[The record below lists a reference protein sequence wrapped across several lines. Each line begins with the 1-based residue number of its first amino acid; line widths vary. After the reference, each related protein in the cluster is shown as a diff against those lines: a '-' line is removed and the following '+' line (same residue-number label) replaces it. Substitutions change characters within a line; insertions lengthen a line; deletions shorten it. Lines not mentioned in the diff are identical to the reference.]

1 MSTSDSEL
9 EVTQLRVLGLENHN
23 WKRLDIAPS
32 SGLKGNELLFG
43 EYRGPLPLT
52 AVVRQE
58 GQIGDLVGTF
68 WANVFLMSDRLK
80 KALQELRLSGWRS
93 LPVSVKDD
101 PDLDERL
108 ALLAITGRAGPIY
121 GPGGQTRPDVDAIGQ
136 YLDPLEWDGSDLFL
150 PANRRSILV
159 TGPAAEKIA
168 GLGLSNLDLQP
179 AGIEPLPK
187 SRGVAPV
194 EK

>member
-1 MSTSDSEL
+1 MSISDSKL
-9 EVTQLRVLGLENHN
+9 DVAKLRILALAHHD
-23 WKRLDIAPS
+23 WKRLDVAPS
-32 SGLKGNELLFG
+32 AGLKGNELLFG

-52 AVVRQE
+52 AVVKQ
-58 GQIGDLVGTF
+58 GGPIGDLVGTF
-68 WANVFLMSDRLK
+68 WASVFLMSDRLS
-80 KALQELRLSGWRS
+80 KALEELRVSGWRA
-93 LPVSVKDD
+93 LPITVTGG

-108 ALLAITGRAGPIY
+108 ALLAVTGRAGPVY
-121 GPGGQTRPDVDAIGQ
+121 GAGGQTHPDVDAIGQ
-136 YLDPLEWDGSDLFL
+136 YLDPREWDVSDLFL

-168 GLGLSNLDLQP
+168 RLGVSNLDLQS